1 VCSLHAFPYRSLL
14 FIPGHD
20 ADAYDAAYASEADAI
35 VADLEDFV
43 PAERKDEARRV
54 VAARFHGASDGP
66 ARLVRI
72 NAPETGLSEADLAA
86 IVELELDALVLPKA
100 TPEGIAALG
109 PAGPPLIAVIESAA
123 GLRLAYESAAT
134 PRVAALGLG
143 AFDLAV
149 DLRLERREDA
159 LELLYARSKLVVD
172 SAAAGIRAPF
182 DRVYPSLDDAV
193 GLEADAVYARSLGF
207 GGKNCTHAS
216 QPAVVNR
223 VF

>member
-1 VCSLHAFPYRSLL
+1 MAALPYRSLL
-14 FIPGHD
+14 FVPGHEPD
-20 ADAYDAAYASEADAI
+20 ALAAAYESGADAV

-43 PAERKDEARRV
+43 PAERKEEARRV
-54 VAARFHGASDGP
+54 VAAFLPSASGA

-72 NAPETGLSEADLAA
+72 NPPETGLTETDLAA
-86 IVELELDALVLPKA
+86 LAELELDAIVLPKA
-100 TPEGIAALG
+100 TPETVAALG
-109 PAGPPLIAVIESAA
+109 AAGPPLIAVIESAV
-123 GLRLAYESAAT
+123 GLRLAYEVAAA

-159 LELLYARSKLVVD
+159 LELLYTRSKLVVD
-172 SAAAGIRAPF
+172 SAAAGVRAPF
-182 DRVYPSLDDAV
+182 DRAYPQLDGAA
-193 GLEADAVYARSLGF
+193 GLEADALFARTLGF

-216 QPAVVNR
+216 QPPVVNR

>member
-1 VCSLHAFPYRSLL
+1 LHALPYRSLL

-20 ADAYDAAYASEADAI
+20 ADAYDAAYASEADAV

-54 VAARFHGASDGP
+54 VAAMFDGASDGP

-86 IVELELDALVLPKA
+86 IAELELDALVLPKA
-100 TPEGIAALG
+100 TPEAIAALG
-109 PAGPPLIAVIESAA
+109 RDGPPLIAVIESAA
-123 GLRLAYESAAT
+123 GLRLAYEVAAA

-182 DRVYPSLDDAV
+182 DRVYPSLDDAA

-216 QPAVVNR
+216 QPSVVNR

>member
-1 VCSLHAFPYRSLL
+1 VSLVHALPYRSLL
-14 FIPGHD
+14 YIPAHEAG
-20 ADAYDAAYASEADAI
+20 AYDAARTSGADAV

-43 PAERKDEARRV
+43 PAERKEEARRT
-54 VAARFHGASDGP
+54 VAAMFQGAGSGP

-72 NAPETGLSEADLAA
+72 NAPETGQSEADLAA
-86 IVELELDALVLPKA
+86 IAELDLDALVLPKA
-100 TPEGIAALG
+100 TPDAIAALG

-123 GLRLAYESAAT
+123 GLRLAYEVAAA
-134 PRVAALGLG
+134 PRVAALALG

-149 DLRLERREDA
+149 DLRLRQREDA

-182 DRVYPSLDDAV
+182 DRVYPHLDDAA
-193 GLEADAVYARSLGF
+193 GLEADATYARSLGF

-216 QPAVVNR
+216 QPSVVNG